1 MRQGSMRHGPHSG
14 TIGKCEGV
22 SIAFRYLSICPYDRK
37 RALNQK
43 MMKTEGNAGYF
54 LTKVVKKAAKKL
66 PKREKLK
73 NF

>member
-1 MRQGSMRHGPHSG
+1 
-14 TIGKCEGV
+14 
-22 SIAFRYLSICPYDRK
+22 
-37 RALNQK
+37 
-43 MMKTEGNAGYF
+43 MKTEGNTGYF